1 MNTLNKNY
9 HAVIMAGGIG
19 SRFWPV
25 STQEFPKQFHDML
38 GTGESLL
45 QKTFSRL
52 EKIVPAE
59 NIQILTNDRYL
70 ALTLEQLPEIS
81 ESQVVLEPVMRNTAP
96 CILLSALKIQ
106 KENPDAVMLVA
117 PSDHWIEDETAF
129 KNDVEACFDKCVAED
144 VLMTLGIPPT
154 FPNTGYGYIDASI
167 RSENVDPEDGLKE
180 IKKVKQFREKPDYET
195 AKQFLAEGNFLWNA
209 GIFLWSV
216 ESIILAFEKHLPVMN
231 ALFSEG
237 IPVYN
242 TEEEKQFVA
251 TNYGLA
257 STISIDYGILE
268 KADNVY
274 VKKATFDWNDLGTWG
289 ALHDK
294 LVKDINS
301 NAIVRAQ
308 THLKEASGNIIFT
321 EKGKLVVVEGLNN
334 YIIVEKE
341 DVLLIFPKEKEQE
354 IKTLLTEVSEKHG
367 KNYT

>member
-1 MNTLNKNY
+1 
-9 HAVIMAGGIG
+9 VIMAGGIG

-59 NIQILTNDRYL
+59 NIQVLTNERYL
-70 ALTLEQLPEIS
+70 ELTLEQLPKIS
-81 ESQVVLEPVMRNTAP
+81 KAQVVLEPAMRNTAP

-106 KENPDAVMLVA
+106 KDNPEAVMLVA

-129 KNDVEACFDKCVAED
+129 QKDVELCFNTCEKED

-154 FPNTGYGYIDASI
+154 FANTGYGYIESDKNSI
-167 RSENVDPEDGLKE
+167 SE
-180 IKKVKQFREKPDYET
+180 IKKVHQFREKPDYET
-195 AKQFLAEGNFLWNA
+195 AKHFLAEGNFLWNA

-216 ESIILAFEKHLPVMN
+216 KSIISAFEEHLPVMN

-237 IPVYN
+237 KPVYN
-242 TEEEKQFVA
+242 SEEEKRFVSE
-251 TNYGLA
+251 NYSLA
-257 STISIDYGILE
+257 ENISIDYGIME
-268 KADNVY
+268 KAKNVY

-301 NAIVRAQ
+301 NAIVRAK
-308 THLKEASGNIIFT
+308 THLKEASGNMVFT
-321 EKGKLVVVEGLNN
+321 EKDKLVVIDGLNN
-334 YIIVEKE
+334 YIVVEKE

-367 KNYT
+367 EKYT